1 MTGLSVAGDAKRV
14 RESTVVRHWLRTECE
29 AAAAGRSAGPVVET
43 GADDA
48 LPDPEAVPSL
58 SDREALDA
66 LLAAK
71 PGAARFLAVEGPV
84 AWYRTAVGGDRFG
97 RLRLVECPEGTLW
110 RVLAPDRSPVT
121 AARTILRGDP
131 DALAAESGVDVPQI
145 LDVRDSLDAG
155 RRPAAALVVRTRRG
169 RAPWTVVDGN
179 HRAVARAT
187 ALVGGR
193 LTESDVVGDAAESK
207 AGGGAAD
214 RDGSAFAPQP
224 VYVGVRPNPVVR
236 PLRERLGGLVR
247 RLLGRGLEPP

>member
-1 MTGLSVAGDAKRV
+1 MRGLSEARSGRV
-14 RESTVVRHWLRTECE
+14 RQSTVVRHWLRTECE
-29 AAAAGRSAGPVVET
+29 AAAAGRSVGPVVEP

-66 LLAAK
+66 LLTAK

-97 RLRLVECPEGTLW
+97 RLRLVECPDGTLW

-193 LTESDVVGDAAESK
+193 LTESDVVG
-207 AGGGAAD
+207 GAAD

-236 PLRERLGGLVR
+236 PLRERLGGVVR
-247 RLLGRGLEPP
+247 RLLGRGLEPV